1 MQEFGGFTVMRFYA
15 LTAASILL
23 LGACAGGDTANQAT
37 TDTSGAATATTPPAG
52 GAQATAGAA
61 ITGTTHEVRMVLDGQ
76 TYKFDPANLTIKQ
89 GDGVK
94 WTMVSGGP
102 HNVAFDPAKVPDD
115 VESVLSAN
123 MQNQAAPL
131 SGPYLTQPNETY
143 TISFAGVKPGTYDYV
158 CTPHVMM
165 GMTGKITVQ

>member
-1 MQEFGGFTVMRFYA
+1 MRFYA
-15 LTAASILL
+15 LTLASMLVL
-23 LGACAGGDTANQAT
+23 AACAGGDTANNTT
-37 TDTSGAATATTPPAG
+37 TDTSGAAPTTTPPAG
-52 GAQATAGAA
+52 GGQTTAGTPV
-61 ITGTTHEVRMVLDGQ
+61 TGTMHEVRMVLDGQ

-94 WTMVSGGP
+94 WIMVSGGP

-115 VESVLSAN
+115 VEAVLSAN
-123 MQNQAAPL
+123 MQNQMMPL
-131 SGPYLTQPNETY
+131 SSPYMTQPDENY

>member
-1 MQEFGGFTVMRFYA
+1 MRFYA
-15 LTAASILL
+15 LTAASILV
-23 LGACAGGDTANQAT
+23 LGACAGGDTANEST
-37 TDTSGAATATTPPAG
+37 TDTAATTATPTPPAG
-52 GAQATAGAA
+52 GGQTTTGAA
-61 ITGTTHEVRMVLDGQ
+61 ITGTTHEVRMLLDGQ

-94 WTMVSGGP
+94 WVMVSGGP

-123 MQNQAAPL
+123 MPNQQMPL
-131 SGPYLTQPNETY
+131 SSPFMMQPTESY

>member
-1 MQEFGGFTVMRFYA
+1 MRLYA
-15 LTAASILL
+15 LTAASILI
-23 LGACAGGDTANQAT
+23 LGACAGGDTANNTATDTGTAAT
-37 TDTSGAATATTPPAG
+37 TPTPTPPAG
-52 GAQATAGAA
+52 GGQTTGGAA

-76 TYKFDPANLTIKQ
+76 TYKYDPANLTIKQ

-94 WTMVSGGP
+94 WIMVSGGP
-102 HNVAFDPAKVPDD
+102 HNVAFDPAKIPDD
-115 VESVLSAN
+115 VEAVLTAN
-123 MQNQAAPL
+123 MQNQQMPL
-131 SGPYLTQPNETY
+131 SGPYLTQPNEAY

>member
-1 MQEFGGFTVMRFYA
+1 MRFYA
-15 LTAASILL
+15 LTAASILVF
-23 LGACAGGDTANQAT
+23 GACARGGAANEGTPDTAAPGPT
-37 TDTSGAATATTPPAG
+37 TTPPAG
-52 GAQATAGAA
+52 GGQAATGAP
-61 ITGTTHEVRMVLDGQ
+61 ITGTMHEVRMLLDGQ

-94 WTMVSGGP
+94 WVMVSGGP
-102 HNVAFDPAKVPDD
+102 HNVAFDPAKIPDD

-123 MQNQAAPL
+123 MPNQMMPL
-131 SGPYLTQPNETY
+131 SSPYMTQPDENY

>member
-1 MQEFGGFTVMRFYA
+1 MRFYA
-15 LTAASILL
+15 LTTASILI

-37 TDTSGAATATTPPAG
+37 TDTGAATTTPTPPAG
-52 GAQATAGAA
+52 GAQATTGTP

-76 TYKFDPANLTIKQ
+76 TYKFDPANLTIRQ

-123 MQNQAAPL
+123 MPNQAMPL
-131 SGPYLTQPNETY
+131 SSPYMTQPNESY
-143 TISFAGVKPGTYDYV
+143 TISFAGIKAGTYDYV

>member
-1 MQEFGGFTVMRFYA
+1 MRFYA
-15 LTAASILL
+15 LTAASILI
-23 LGACAGGDTANQAT
+23 LGACAGGDNAGGT
-37 TDTSGAATATTPPAG
+37 TDTAAPAATPTPPAG
-52 GAQATAGAA
+52 GGAQATTGAP
-61 ITGTTHEVRMVLDGQ
+61 ITGTTHEVRMLLDGQ

-89 GDGVK
+89 GDGVR
-94 WTMVSGGP
+94 WIMVSGGP

-123 MQNQAAPL
+123 MPNQMMPL
-131 SGPYLTQPNETY
+131 SSPYMTQPNETY
-143 TISFAGVKPGTYDYV
+143 TISFAGVKAGTYDYV

>member
-1 MQEFGGFTVMRFYA
+1 MHDFGGFHGMRLYA
-15 LTAASILL
+15 SAIASILV
-23 LGACAGGDTANQAT
+23 LGACAGGDTANEGT
-37 TDTSGAATATTPPAG
+37 TDTAAPAATTPAG
-52 GAQATAGAA
+52 GGTQTATGTP
-61 ITGTTHEVRMVLDGQ
+61 ITGTTHEVRMLLDGQ

-94 WTMVSGGP
+94 WIMVSGGP
-102 HNVAFDPAKVPDD
+102 HNVAFDPAKIPDD

-123 MQNQAAPL
+123 MPNQMMPL
-131 SGPYLTQPNETY
+131 SSPYMTQPDENY
-143 TISFAGVKPGTYDYV
+143 IMSFAGVKPGTYDYV

>member
-1 MQEFGGFTVMRFYA
+1 MRFYA
-15 LTAASILL
+15 LAAASILV
-23 LGACAGGDTANQAT
+23 LGACAGGDRANEGTT
-37 TDTSGAATATTPPAG
+37 TDTAAATAAPTTPATPPAS
-52 GAQATAGAA
+52 GAQGTPAP

-76 TYKFDPANLTIKQ
+76 TYKFDPANLTVKQ

-94 WTMVSGGP
+94 WIMVSGAP

-115 VESVLSAN
+115 VERVLSAN
-123 MQNQAAPL
+123 MPNQQAPL
-131 SGPYLTQPNETY
+131 SSPYMSQPNESY

>member
-1 MQEFGGFTVMRFYA
+1 MRFYA

-23 LGACAGGDTANQAT
+23 LGACAGGDKANSNA
-37 TDTSGAATATTPPAG
+37 TDTGATATTTTPTPPAG
-52 GAQATAGAA
+52 GTQAAGGAA
-61 ITGTTHEVRMVLDGQ
+61 ITGTTHEVRMLLDGQ

-94 WTMVSGGP
+94 WIMVSGGP
-102 HNVAFDPAKVPDD
+102 HNVAFDPAKIPDD
-115 VESVLSAN
+115 VESVLVAN
-123 MQNQAAPL
+123 MPNQQAPL
-131 SGPYLTQPNETY
+131 SGPYLTQPNDAY
-143 TISFAGVKPGTYDYV
+143 TVSFAGVKPGTYDYV

>member
-1 MQEFGGFTVMRFYA
+1 MRFYA
-15 LTAASILL
+15 LTAASILI
-23 LGACAGGDTANQAT
+23 LGACAGGDNAGGT
-37 TDTSGAATATTPPAG
+37 TDTAATAATPAPPAG
-52 GAQATAGAA
+52 GGTQATSGAP
-61 ITGTTHEVRMVLDGQ
+61 ITGTTHEVRMLLDGQ

-89 GDGVK
+89 GDGVR
-94 WTMVSGGP
+94 WIMVSGGP

-123 MQNQAAPL
+123 MPNQMMPL
-131 SGPYLTQPNETY
+131 SSPYMTQPNENY
-143 TISFAGVKPGTYDYV
+143 TISFAGVKAGTYDYV

>member
-1 MQEFGGFTVMRFYA
+1 MRFHA
-15 LTAASILL
+15 LAFASILAI
-23 LGACAGGDTANQAT
+23 GACAGGDQANQ
-37 TDTSGAATATTPPAG
+37 GAADTGATASTQTPPAG
-52 GAQATAGAA
+52 GATQQGGTGAA
-61 ITGTTHEVRMVLDGQ
+61 ITGTTHEVRMLLDGQ
-76 TYKFDPANLTIKQ
+76 TYKFDPADLTIKQ

-94 WTMVSGGP
+94 WIMVSGAP

-115 VESVLSAN
+115 VEQVLNAN
-123 MQNQAAPL
+123 MQNEQAPL
-131 SGPYLTQPNETY
+131 SSPYLTQPNESY

>member
-1 MQEFGGFTVMRFYA
+1 MRFYA
-15 LTAASILL
+15 LTAASILV
-23 LGACAGGDTANQAT
+23 LGACAGGDTANEGATDTAAT
-37 TDTSGAATATTPPAG
+37 TATPTPPAG
-52 GAQATAGAA
+52 GGQGATGAA
-61 ITGTTHEVRMVLDGQ
+61 ITGTTHEVRMLLDGQ

-94 WTMVSGGP
+94 WVMVSGGP
-102 HNVAFDPAKVPDD
+102 HNVAFDPAKIPDD

-123 MQNQAAPL
+123 MPNQQMPL
-131 SGPYLTQPNETY
+131 SSPFMTQPTENY
-143 TISFAGVKPGTYDYV
+143 TVSFAGVKAGTYDYV

>member
-1 MQEFGGFTVMRFYA
+1 MRFYA
-15 LTAASILL
+15 LTLSSILV
-23 LGACAGGDTANQAT
+23 LGACAGGDKANET
-37 TDTSGAATATTPPAG
+37 TDTAAATPSATTPAATTPAG
-52 GAQATAGAA
+52 GAAA
-61 ITGTTHEVRMVLDGQ
+61 ITGTTHEVRMLLDGQ

-94 WTMVSGGP
+94 WVMVSGGP
-102 HNVAFDPAKVPDD
+102 HNVAFDPAKVADD
-115 VESVLSAN
+115 AEAVLVAN
-123 MQNQAAPL
+123 MPNQQMPM

-143 TISFAGVKPGTYDYV
+143 TVSFAGVKPGTYDYV

>member
-1 MQEFGGFTVMRFYA
+1 MRLYA
-15 LTAASILL
+15 LTAATILI
-23 LGACAGGDTANQAT
+23 LGACAGGDTANNTATDTGAAAT
-37 TDTSGAATATTPPAG
+37 TPTPTPPAG
-52 GAQATAGAA
+52 GGQTTAGAA

-94 WTMVSGGP
+94 WVMVSGGP

-115 VESVLSAN
+115 VESVLTAN
-123 MQNQAAPL
+123 MPNQQAPL
-131 SGPYLTQPNETY
+131 SGPYLTQPNEAY
-143 TISFAGVKPGTYDYV
+143 TVSFAGVKPGTYDYV

>member
-1 MQEFGGFTVMRFYA
+1 MRFYA
-15 LTAASILL
+15 LTAASILV
-23 LGACAGGDTANQAT
+23 LGACAGGDNAGGT
-37 TDTSGAATATTPPAG
+37 TDTAAAPAATTTPPAG
-52 GAQATAGAA
+52 GQATAATGTP
-61 ITGTTHEVRMVLDGQ
+61 ITGTTHEVRMLLDGQ

-94 WTMVSGGP
+94 WIMVSGGP
-102 HNVAFDPAKVPDD
+102 HNVAFDPAKIPDD
-115 VESVLSAN
+115 VEAVLSAN
-123 MQNQAAPL
+123 MPNQQMPL
-131 SGPYLTQPNETY
+131 SSPYFTQPNENY

>member
-1 MQEFGGFTVMRFYA
+1 MRFYA
-15 LTAASILL
+15 LTFASMLVV
-23 LGACAGGDTANQAT
+23 GACAGGDTANERT
-37 TDTSGAATATTPPAG
+37 TDTATTPAATTPPPG
-52 GAQATAGAA
+52 GTQPTSTAAATP
-61 ITGTTHEVRMVLDGQ
+61 ITGTTHDVRMVLDGQ

-94 WTMVSGGP
+94 WIMVSGGP

-115 VESVLSAN
+115 VEAVLKAN
-123 MQNQAAPL
+123 MQNQQMPL

-143 TISFAGVKPGTYDYV
+143 TVSFAGVKPGTYDYV
-158 CTPHVMM
+158 CTPHLMM

>member
-1 MQEFGGFTVMRFYA
+1 MRFYA
-15 LTAASILL
+15 LTAASILI
-23 LGACAGGDTANQAT
+23 LGACAGGDNAGST
-37 TDTSGAATATTPPAG
+37 TDTAAPAATTTPPAG
-52 GAQATAGAA
+52 GGAQATTGAP
-61 ITGTTHEVRMVLDGQ
+61 ITGTTHEVRMLLDGQ

-89 GDGVK
+89 GDGVR
-94 WTMVSGGP
+94 WIMVSGGP

-115 VESVLSAN
+115 VESVLTAN
-123 MQNQAAPL
+123 MPNQQMPL
-131 SGPYLTQPNETY
+131 SSPYMTQPNETY

>member
-1 MQEFGGFTVMRFYA
+1 MRFYA
-15 LTAASILL
+15 LTAASILV
-23 LGACAGGDTANQAT
+23 LGACAGGDKANEAT
-37 TDTSGAATATTPPAG
+37 TDTAAAPAATTPAPAG
-52 GAQATAGAA
+52 TPATAGPA
-61 ITGTTHEVRMVLDGQ
+61 ITGTTHEVRMLLDGQ

-94 WTMVSGGP
+94 WVMVSGGP

-115 VESVLSAN
+115 VESVLTAN
-123 MQNQAAPL
+123 MQNQQAPL
-131 SGPYLTQPNETY
+131 SGPYLTQPNEAY

>member
-1 MQEFGGFTVMRFYA
+1 MRFYA
-15 LTAASILL
+15 LTATSILL
-23 LGACAGGDTANQAT
+23 LGACAGGDNANNSA
-37 TDTSGAATATTPPAG
+37 TDTGAAVTTTTPTPPAG
-52 GAQATAGAA
+52 GTQATGGAA

-94 WTMVSGGP
+94 WIMVSGGP

-115 VESVLSAN
+115 VESVLVAN
-123 MQNQAAPL
+123 MPNQQAPL
-131 SGPYLTQPNETY
+131 SGLYLTQPNEVY
-143 TISFAGVKPGTYDYV
+143 TVSFAGVKPGTYDYV
-158 CTPHVMM
+158 CTPHIMM

>member
-1 MQEFGGFTVMRFYA
+1 MRFYA
-15 LTAASILL
+15 LTAASILV
-23 LGACAGGDTANQAT
+23 LGACAGGDTANEGT
-37 TDTSGAATATTPPAG
+37 TDTATTPAVTTPPPG
-52 GAQATAGAA
+52 GAQGTAAP

-89 GDGVK
+89 GDGVR
-94 WTMVSGGP
+94 WIMVSGAP

-115 VESVLSAN
+115 VEQVLSAN
-123 MQNQAAPL
+123 MPNQQMPL
-131 SGPYLTQPNETY
+131 GSPYLTQPNETY
-143 TISFAGVKPGTYDYV
+143 TISFAGIKPGTYDYV